1 MTTIHRI
8 ATCTVAALTVAAA
21 YLLTASAA
29 SASRQPLQPDNPISG
44 PPQTGSGR
52 TTTIVTTGSPWWTFV
67 LVAAAGAT
75 FALCLAATVGRMR
88 QAKHA

>member
-8 ATCTVAALTVAAA
+8 ATSTVAALAIVAA

-29 SASRQPLQPDNPISG
+29 SASRQPLGPDNPFSG
-44 PPQTGSGR
+44 QPQTGSGG

-67 LVAAAGAT
+67 LVAAASIA
-75 FALCLAATVGRMR
+75 FALCLSVLVGRLR

>member
-8 ATCTVAALTVAAA
+8 ATGTLTALTIVAA

-29 SASRQPLQPDNPISG
+29 SASRQPLQSDNPFPG
-44 PPQTGSGR
+44 PQTGSGG

-75 FALCLAATVGRMR
+75 FALCLAAAARKLR
-88 QAKHA
+88 QAQHA